1 MSTPFAAAFLA
12 VALGYLLGSVPFGLI
27 LTRAAGLGDIRKI
40 GSGNIGATNVLR
52 TGNKT
57 LAAGTLLL
65 DGSKGVVTVL
75 LADGLAG
82 QALAMLAG
90 FACVLGHLF
99 PVWVAFRG
107 GKGVATGIGVILG
120 VSWPVGLGVCMIWL
134 AMAGLFRRSSLAALA
149 GFAVA
154 PLLALVF
161 AGGWTALFTLVL
173 AILVMARHYDNIT
186 RLLAGTEP
194 RMGAGK

>member
-173 AILVMARHYDNIT
+173 AILVMTRHYDNIT